1 MQVVYPFLTEM
12 TQDRSLQLVTSV
24 MITAGFGVSER
35 FSIRPRSFDL
45 IARNNGTLLVVKVV
59 SHIDSVSEDV
69 AYDLEI
75 IARYLGGVPL
85 IIGERA
91 RDTDLERGAVYLR
104 YGIYAFNVA
113 TLYDY
118 FVEKIPPLIYASPG
132 GLFVNINGE
141 VLREMRETR
150 GMSLGD
156 LGHLLGVSRR
166 TISKYESGMGTTLD
180 VAIKIEEVFNTGVI
194 ESIDI
199 MKHEPPKDMLEQAEL
214 NEQTHLSLPIHFL
227 EEIGM
232 KLHTLRGAPFQAL
245 VTFNEHTIFT
255 GYGTAQK
262 VVKRAALIGNLSQI
276 AKKHAMCVI
285 TDYHKQKKIGK
296 TLVIGEDRLHRI
308 SDGFELIDLIGD
320 S

>member
-1 MQVVYPFLTEM
+1 MGMVYPFVTAM

-24 MITAGFGVSER
+24 MITAGFEVSER
-35 FSIRPRSFDL
+35 FSLRPRSFDL
-45 IARNNGTLLVVKVV
+45 IARRNGTMLVIKVV

-69 AYDLEI
+69 ASDLEI
-75 IARYLGGVPL
+75 IACHLRGIPL

-91 RDTDLERGAVYLR
+91 RDAELERGAVYIR
-104 YGIYAFNVA
+104 YGIYAVSVS
-113 TLYDY
+113 TLYDF
-118 FVEKIPPLIYASPG
+118 FVEKIPPLVYASPG
-132 GLFVNINGE
+132 GLYVNINGE
-141 VLREMRETR
+141 VLHDMRERR

-180 VAIKIEEVFNTGVI
+180 VAFRIEEVFDAGMV
-194 ESIDI
+194 ESIDLLL
-199 MKHEPPKDMLEQAEL
+199 HEPQKEEEPARQKEQKDRP
-214 NEQTHLSLPIHFL
+214 LSIGFL
-227 EEIGM
+227 EELGM

-276 AKKHAMCVI
+276 AKKHAMCII
-285 TDYHKQKKIGK
+285 TDYHKQKKIGR
-296 TLVIGEDRLHRI
+296 TLVIGEDRLHHLR
-308 SDGFELIDLIGD
+308 DGSELIDLIGD

>member
-1 MQVVYPFLTEM
+1 M

-24 MITAGFGVSER
+24 MITAGFEVSER
-35 FSIRPRSFDL
+35 FSLRPRSFDL
-45 IARNNGTLLVVKVV
+45 IARKNGTMLVIKVV
-59 SHIDSVSEDV
+59 SHIDSVSDDV
-69 AYDLEI
+69 ASDLEI
-75 IARYLGGVPL
+75 IARHLRGIPL
-85 IIGERA
+85 IVGERA
-91 RDTDLERGAVYLR
+91 RDAELERGAVYLR
-104 YGIYAFNVA
+104 YGIYAVNVA
-113 TLYDY
+113 TLYDF
-118 FVEKIPPLIYASPG
+118 FVEKIPPLVYASPG
-132 GLFVNINGE
+132 GLYVSINGE
-141 VLREMRETR
+141 VLHEMRERR

-180 VAIKIEEVFNTGVI
+180 VAIRIEEVFNAGVV

-199 MKHEPPKDMLEQAEL
+199 LTHESQRDKDQPERKDPSKPPI
-214 NEQTHLSLPIHFL
+214 PIGFL

-245 VTFNEHTIFT
+245 VTFDEHTIFT

-262 VVKRAALIGNLSQI
+262 VIKRAALIGNLSKI

-285 TDYHKQKKIGK
+285 TDYYKEKKIGR
-296 TLVIGEDRLHRI
+296 TLLIGEERLHHLR
-308 SDGFELIDLIGD
+308 DGSELIDLIGD

>member
-1 MQVVYPFLTEM
+1 M

-24 MITAGFGVSER
+24 MITAGYEVSER
-35 FSIRPRSFDL
+35 FTLRPRSFDL
-45 IARNNGTLLVVKVV
+45 IARKNGTLIVIKVV

-75 IARYLGGVPL
+75 IARHLRGIP
-85 IIGERA
+85 IIVGERA
-91 RDTDLERGAVYLR
+91 RDADLERGAVYIR
-104 YGIYAFNVA
+104 YGIYAVSIA

-132 GLFVNINGE
+132 GLYVNINGE
-141 VLREMRETR
+141 ALHEMRERR

-180 VAIKIEEVFNTGVI
+180 VAIRIEEVFDAGVV

-199 MKHEPPKDMLEQAEL
+199 LDHKTAGSLEHERRGAKSEPAPP
-214 NEQTHLSLPIHFL
+214 IGFL
-227 EEIGM
+227 ENIGM

-245 VTFNEHTIFT
+245 VTFDEHTIFT

-262 VVKRAALIGNLSQI
+262 VVKRAALIGNLSKI

-285 TDYHKQKKIGK
+285 TDYHKEKKVGR
-296 TLVIGEDRLHRI
+296 TLLIGEDRLHNLR
-308 SDGFELIDLIGD
+308 DGSELIDLIGD
-320 S
+320 SGSDKA